1 MRFWLALT
9 GALIFAAGAAVGF
22 SASRGLHPA
31 STTSEALP
39 MPEASLDAPFL
50 QSQDVYKD
58 IGLTDDQRQR
68 LDGLLAAH
76 YREVSRIRSS
86 MAEVFNDLDKGVDS
100 LLSPE
105 QREGLQQIRKKYTE
119 RDIQLRVRHEILGY
133 SDLNLSPEQADKV
146 YPVLFDAELA
156 RREAWRS
163 CRAKEKQGEG
173 VSRDQ
178 VRGLMGEIS
187 ARRDARLQEVF
198 SPEQWELYRER
209 KDRERKFRN
218 EQNERRKDKSDK
230 PEKDRPKPPE

>member
-22 SASRGLHPA
+22 SASRGLCPA
-31 STTSEALP
+31 VAPSEALP
-39 MPEASLDAPFL
+39 MSEAFLDAPAL
-50 QSQDVYKD
+50 SKDVYEGL
-58 IGLTDDQRQR
+58 GLTDDQRQR
-68 LDGLLAAH
+68 LDGLLATH
-76 YREVSRIRSS
+76 YREVSRIRASTTD
-86 MAEVFNDLDKGVDS
+86 VFNGLDKGVDA
-100 LLSPE
+100 LLTSE
-105 QREGLQQIRKKYTE
+105 QRERLQLIREKYTQRE
-119 RDIQLRVRHEILGY
+119 IQLKVRHEILGY

-146 YPVLFDAELA
+146 YPILFDAELA
-156 RREAWRS
+156 RRETFRS
-163 CRAKEKQGEG
+163 CKAKEKQGEE
-173 VSRDQ
+173 VTRDH